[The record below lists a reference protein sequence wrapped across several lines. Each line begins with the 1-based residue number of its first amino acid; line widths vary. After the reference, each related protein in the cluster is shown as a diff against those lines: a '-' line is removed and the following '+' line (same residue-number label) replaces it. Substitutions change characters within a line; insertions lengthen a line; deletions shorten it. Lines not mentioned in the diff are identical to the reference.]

1 MNINLFVIN
10 QQSAVHK
17 QPAACMPVSLNVA
30 LAPTAQV
37 SDLTSRACNDVH
49 CNGQA
54 GGDSCLHL
62 QVGRVRAFLC
72 ITAVFSCGSES
83 IMRVSYS

>member
-10 QQSAVHK
+10 QQSAVRK
-17 QPAACMPVSLNVA
+17 QPAASMPVSFNVA

-54 GGDSCLHL
+54 GDDSCLHL
-62 QVGRVRAFLC
+62 QVGRVRSFCVLLQCFCVALN
-72 ITAVFSCGSES
+72 
-83 IMRVSYS
+83 R